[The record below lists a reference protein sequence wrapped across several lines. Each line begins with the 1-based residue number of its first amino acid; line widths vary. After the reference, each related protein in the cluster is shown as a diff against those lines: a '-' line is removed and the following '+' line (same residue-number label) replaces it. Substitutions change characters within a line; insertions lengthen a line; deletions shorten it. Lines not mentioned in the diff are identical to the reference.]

1 MELNLTALP
10 EHNTRVL
17 LIDLENYPSQIN
29 ELPKVLAQYHLVVIC
44 YAQSNARIPI
54 DWLMPLND
62 TINKAQLKI
71 FRMTSNGKNA
81 ADFGISFYAG
91 MLMSQ
96 LPPDAH
102 FVIMSDDQ
110 DLDHVVNLLKNQ
122 QRSAE
127 RLGMRKEEPKP
138 AKLTPPAEPAAPTAE
153 LAKPNG
159 KDPLTPLI
167 KMYCAHLITY
177 KKNRPAKKTTL
188 LNSINNKLGDEK
200 HRSEAL
206 FQALVKLQALQ
217 IQDTK
222 VQYFDKRIVELTH

>member
-1 MELNLTALP
+1 MELSLATLP
-10 EHNTRVL
+10 ENDAKVL
-17 LIDLENYPSQIN
+17 LIDLENYPKQIN
-29 ELPKVLAQYHLVVIC
+29 ELPNILNEYHQVIIC

-96 LPPDAH
+96 LPPHAH

-110 DLDHVVNLLKNQ
+110 DLDHVVNLLKSQ

-127 RLGMRKEEPKP
+127 RLGMRCEQKP
-138 AKLTPPAEPAAPTAE
+138 VSLQSTSTEVTTPTQVKDAVMPLVKL
-153 LAKPNG
+153 
-159 KDPLTPLI
+159 
-167 KMYCAHLITY
+167 YCAHLIIY
-177 KKNRPAKKTTL
+177 KKNRPAKKDTL
-188 LNSINNKLGDEK
+188 LNSIKNKLGEQ
-200 HRSEAL
+200 HNQAEAV
-206 FQALVKLQALQ
+206 FQALVKLKALQ
-217 IQDTK
+217 IQETK
-222 VQYFDKRIVELTH
+222 VQYFDKKIVELSQ

>member
-1 MELNLTALP
+1 MELNLALSP
-10 EHNTRVL
+10 VADMKVL

-127 RLGMRKEEPKP
+127 RLGMRKDEPKATKP
-138 AKLTPPAEPAAPTAE
+138 AAQADAITSAAEPT
-153 LAKPNG
+153 KTSS

-167 KMYCAHLITY
+167 KLYCAHLITY

-188 LNSINNKLGDEK
+188 LNSITNKLGDEK